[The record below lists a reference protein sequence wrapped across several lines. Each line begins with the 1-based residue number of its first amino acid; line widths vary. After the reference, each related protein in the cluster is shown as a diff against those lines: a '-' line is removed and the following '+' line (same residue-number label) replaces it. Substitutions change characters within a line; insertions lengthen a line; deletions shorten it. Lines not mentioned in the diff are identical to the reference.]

1 MLGHFLGVSPEN
13 LPSHGCV
20 APNHH
25 RTEAGEKGTLQTLW
39 FQPISPGVK
48 AEACGWSL
56 SLPVPSR
63 RVHGALPIGQRVM
76 GNGR

>member
-48 AEACGWSL
+48 AGACPYL
-56 SLPVPSR
+56 SLLGVCMVLCP
-63 RVHGALPIGQRVM
+63 L
-76 GNGR
+76 GRG